1 MKTILAALAL
11 SAVSPLSAIAQMCET
26 DTTNKKPEPFAFA
39 DFTWLNGNPRTKDS
53 PLKTKY
59 FTGEFR
65 ADVNYIMD
73 FNRPIDHTLVGTS
86 EFGRTSEV
94 QVQQLG
100 VGGDFSCGAVRG
112 RFMTQFGMYS
122 TMTPRNDAS
131 PARGQ
136 WQLENAYRYLSE
148 VYGGRHWNQGSGIN
162 VDAGIFLS
170 YIGLFSY
177 YNFDNWAYQPSY

>member
-1 MKTILAALAL
+1 MKTIIAALAL
-11 SAVSPLSAIAQMCET
+11 SVAASMSARAQMCQT

-53 PLKTKY
+53 PLKAKY

-65 ADVNYIMD
+65 ADINYIAD

-86 EFGRTSEV
+86 EIGRTSEV

-100 VGGDFSCGAVRG
+100 VGGDFYCGNARG

-136 WQLENAYRYLSE
+136 WQLDNAYRYLSE
-148 VYGGRHWNQGSGIN
+148 AYG
-162 VDAGIFLS
+162 
-170 YIGLFSY
+170 
-177 YNFDNWAYQPSY
+177 